1 KEFNENQFGFER
13 ALDHPDEAPRKSAQ
27 PAERRRHERYVV
39 TGDAEVLQADG
50 SQILRGSILDLS
62 FSGCF
67 IATQARLRMAAGTP
81 VEMVFRANGVVL
93 RAAATVRAVRTEIGR
108 AHV

>member
-1 KEFNENQFGFER
+1 M
-13 ALDHPDEAPRKSAQ
+13 
-27 PAERRRHERYVV
+27 V

-93 RAAATVRAVRTEIGR
+93 RAAATVRAVRTGVGAGFLFEAMSKRMAGELQSLIKTLNLPQKNPDEIALPR
-108 AHV
+108 S